1 MKSLLNQM
9 PKGGSPVREIRSPG
23 SVQGVPLALIE
34 RSSREV
40 SLLGPQ
46 PLFARRLRWCAIQY
60 GVDMMI
66 VSYSFLILYFYHARY
81 SGMIAK

>member
-40 SLLGPQ
+40 SLLGP
-46 PLFARRLRWCAIQY
+46 PLARHARRW
-60 GVDMMI
+60 I
-66 VSYSFLILYFYHARY
+66 VWRRTFLTIV
-81 SGMIAK
+81 

>member
-40 SLLGPQ
+40 SLLGPKRSG
-46 PLFARRLRWCAIQY
+46 PHRHWHSSGVVRDARAVLQRS
-60 GVDMMI
+60 VDQ
-66 VSYSFLILYFYHARY
+66 SYFTCE
-81 SGMIAK
+81 

>member
-1 MKSLLNQM
+1 LNQM

-40 SLLGPQ
+40 SLLEPQRALTPSAKSARNEFTDGP
-46 PLFARRLRWCAIQY
+46 
-60 GVDMMI
+60 V
-66 VSYSFLILYFYHARY
+66 
-81 SGMIAK
+81 

>member
-46 PLFARRLRWCAIQY
+46 ERSGKR
-60 GVDMMI
+60 I
-66 VSYSFLILYFYHARY
+66 VAHNLAQ
-81 SGMIAK
+81 